1 MALGLSKQGELDAAV
16 AKAVKKSAGEG
27 GVMSDAERM
36 KLVSTEQSLAMEPE
50 PRLPS
55 GMSGLENFR
64 LGGGGRKDEHGSRRS
79 RPRPTPRACSTSRRP
94 AAEDD
99 DED

>member
-1 MALGLSKQGELDAAV
+1 
-16 AKAVKKSAGEG
+16 
-27 GVMSDAERM
+27 MSDAERM

-55 GMSGLENFR
+55 SIAGLENFK
-64 LGGGGRKDEHGSRRS
+64 LGRKDERVSPQS
-79 RPRPTPRACSTSRRP
+79 AKADAESLFNLAP

-99 DED
+99 DQDE